1 MSFMN
6 RGISNAILSHRVG
19 GDSGADLTVGRLR
32 QTKHGPAQTQ
42 SPMTQQVGT
51 VKAINGNTL
60 TLTSDAG
67 AEVTVAVQDTTKI
80 VQVAPGQKDLKSAV
94 AIHLADLQ
102 PGDRILVRSR
112 NSPDTKTSTA
122 VGIIAMKATD
132 VAAKKKQENE
142 DWQKRGIGGLVSAVD
157 PPAGT
162 ITIST
167 GAGPTAKS
175 VAIHT
180 TKNTILRRYAP
191 DSVKFDDAKP
201 APLDQIKP
209 GDQLRARGTKSADG
223 AEFQADEIVWGTFR
237 NIAGII
243 TSVDSSAGTIA
254 LTDLIT
260 KKPVVVKVTEQS
272 QLRKLPERMAQ
283 FIAFR
288 LKGAAGGAAGGTPN
302 SSAALKHGRAP
313 GGAQETSEWRPA
325 RGRHGRRARRL
336 PADREPAARRHAQ
349 RFSEGRCHYGC
360 FHAGNRFSRRDS
372 HHFARRR
379 RADSGSGASRQR
391 EPSDDPLAMESG
403 RASRRSRRRHSIIR
417 ASEADLLKLLR
428 RLDENPGLTIIDA
441 HSHSMLFSFSSW
453 PRCHPRKPSWERFA
467 AKSPIPQP
475 QPWLARPRS

>member
-1 MSFMN
+1 MRFMN
-6 RGISNAILSHRVG
+6 RGISNAILFIALAAIPAPTLSARPAPP
-19 GDSGADLTVGRLR
+19 DKAPA
-32 QTKHGPAQTQ
+32 QAQTQ
-42 SPMTQQVGT
+42 SPITQQVGT

-94 AIHLADLQ
+94 PIHLADLQ

-132 VAAKKKQENE
+132 VAAKKKQETE

-157 PPAGT
+157 PQSGT

-180 TKNTILRRYAP
+180 TKSTILRRYAP

-201 APLDQIKP
+201 APLDQIEP
-209 GDQLRARGTKSADG
+209 GDQLRARGTRSADG

-288 LKGAAGGAAGGTPN
+288 LKGAAGGAAAAAPN
-302 SSAALKHGRAP
+302 SSPTQAREGAP
-313 GGAQETSEWRPA
+313 GGAQETANAGQRA
-325 RGRHGRRARRL
+325 GGMGGGRADFQQIVNRL
-336 PADREPAARRHAQ
+336 PAATLGDFQKGDAVMVVSTQGTDSAGVTAITLLGGVEPILAAAP
-349 RFSEGRCHYGC
+349 
-360 FHAGNRFSRRDS
+360 AGNASQAMILS
-372 HHFARRR
+372 PW
-379 RADSGSGASRQR
+379 SLGA
-391 EPSDDPLAMESG
+391 PAG
-403 RASRRSRRRHSIIR
+403 
-417 ASEADLLKLLR
+417 
-428 RLDENPGLTIIDA
+428 DA
-441 HSHSMLFSFSSW
+441 
-453 PRCHPRKPSWERFA
+453 A
-467 AKSPIPQP
+467 GGTQ
-475 QPWLARPRS
+475 